1 MPRRLAK
8 FGLRRQ
14 RAHGSPHK
22 SIHTHSYCN
31 TEQKTGQFTRR
42 IRLRPNRAN
51 HLHPRRPGASTGDYL
66 DACLAAPHSVKPSQ
80 RTTHYSAFAGLGATT
95 AHTQGIRIQQCAR
108 CLGLIAPFA
117 HHGMRARIWDRARLS
132 HVTVGCFPPG
142 PGACAGCC
150 SGGFDCGQTCH
161 ISWGARTCN
170 SSIDP
175 LRHTH
180 AVYLT
185 IMCTRARSR
194 RPRRPRTCHAG
205 AGSIQEPGGR
215 HRPPPMHTSCYSQP
229 QSAHLPPQLQ
239 YIVIISIYY
248 LVCASAPGVAL

>member
-1 MPRRLAK
+1 
-8 FGLRRQ
+8 
-14 RAHGSPHK
+14 
-22 SIHTHSYCN
+22 
-31 TEQKTGQFTRR
+31 
-42 IRLRPNRAN
+42 
-51 HLHPRRPGASTGDYL
+51 
-66 DACLAAPHSVKPSQ
+66 
-80 RTTHYSAFAGLGATT
+80 
-95 AHTQGIRIQQCAR
+95 
-108 CLGLIAPFA
+108 
-117 HHGMRARIWDRARLS
+117 MRARIWDRARLS

-215 HRPPPMHTSCYSQP
+215 HRPPPCTHHATVSHRALICPRSCNTSLLYQF
-229 QSAHLPPQLQ
+229 
-239 YIVIISIYY
+239 IILFVRAR
-248 LVCASAPGVAL
+248 LVLRFDLAISRVPATWALSVAGQAINVFKYTFHGRARACMA